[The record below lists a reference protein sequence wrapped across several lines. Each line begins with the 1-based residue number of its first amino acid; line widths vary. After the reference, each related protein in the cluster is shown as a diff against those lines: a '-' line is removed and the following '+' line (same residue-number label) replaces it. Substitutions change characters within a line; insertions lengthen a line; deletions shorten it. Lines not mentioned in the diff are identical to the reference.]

1 MHRQR
6 ERQGERQG
14 EQRRSIWAWALLA
27 PVLIFLAAFFVVPLA
42 WLVRLSLFDR
52 PGSNSPQGSR
62 FYDPGTFTF
71 NQYGAL
77 LGDSYYWRV
86 LGGTF
91 TQALLITATVMVLA
105 YPCAVVIHRSSGRF
119 KRLAM
124 LIVLLPKL
132 TNLLV
137 LAYGL
142 LVLFSNSGLL
152 NQTLLTLGI
161 IREPLPMFANTF
173 AVVMAETV
181 LLAPYPVLLM
191 VSQFEGLD
199 PNLEQA
205 ARGMGAPP
213 LRAFFETT
221 FKLTISGL
229 LAGTGITF
237 VWAFGAYVGP
247 VIMGNPNNYTTA
259 VEVFEVTFNQNNWP
273 LGAALA
279 VSNVLFVVG
288 LLALTGFI
296 RWLWLD
302 WPAHKLRIIAQE
314 ISLDNP

>member
-1 MHRQR
+1 MN
-6 ERQGERQG
+6 EQGQ
-14 EQRRSIWAWALLA
+14 SSKWVWVLLA
-27 PVLIFLAAFFVVPLA
+27 PVLLFLTGFFVIPVA

-62 FYDPGTFTF
+62 FYDPDTFTL
-71 NQYGAL
+71 NHYGTL
-77 LGDSYYWRV
+77 LSDSYYLRV

-91 TQALLITATVMVLA
+91 FQAVFITVSVMVLA
-105 YPCAVVIHRSSGRF
+105 YPCAMLIHRSSGRF
-119 KRLAM
+119 KSLAT
-124 LIVLLPKL
+124 LIVLLPKM

-137 LAYGL
+137 LTYGL
-142 LVLFSNSGLL
+142 LVLFSNSGLI

-181 LLAPYPVLLM
+181 LLAPYPVLLL
-191 VSQFEGLD
+191 VSLFEGLD

-205 ARGMGAPP
+205 ARGMGASPI
-213 LRAFFETT
+213 RAFYETT
-221 FKLTISGL
+221 FKLTFSGV

-247 VIMGNPNNYTTA
+247 VVMGNPNNYTTA
-259 VEVFEVTFNQNNWP
+259 VEVFELTFSQNNWP

-288 LLALTGFI
+288 LLVLTGLLRWVWLERPARKLKI
-296 RWLWLD
+296 RTG
-302 WPAHKLRIIAQE
+302 RVV
-314 ISLDNP
+314 SDNP